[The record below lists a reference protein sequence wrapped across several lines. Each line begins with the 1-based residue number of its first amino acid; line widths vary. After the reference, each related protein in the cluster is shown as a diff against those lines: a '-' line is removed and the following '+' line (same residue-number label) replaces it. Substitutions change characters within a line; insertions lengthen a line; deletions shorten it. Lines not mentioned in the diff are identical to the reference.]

1 MTNDTLSPE
10 PEAAEVP
17 ALRRRSFRLPEE
29 IGVIVALLV
38 MIVVIGVARPRF
50 LNPINLLTILGN
62 TTFEGMLSLGMV
74 FLLAIREIDLS
85 VGWMFNFSAVVAALM
100 MVAGFNPWLAA
111 LAGVGFGAVLGLVNG
126 VLAIGLG
133 LPSIIV
139 TLGTYSM
146 FEGLSL
152 VANQGRAV
160 FPTDQSSSFFA
171 SPSLAMKIFRVVP
184 VVGILFVA
192 LAIVLHVVLHRTRF
206 GYRVQAVGS
215 NPEAARF
222 AGIPIALVRVQTLVL
237 MGAICGLSGATYVG
251 FRGAID
257 PQEGADFAL
266 IVIAAVI
273 IGGTPLS
280 GGWGTVIGAVVGM
293 LIIQVI
299 SSGII
304 FFGIDATWSTFVTG
318 AVIVLAVALDQIV
331 KRQRERAVSWNRRH
345 CERSEQSRERRAY
358 VPLDC
363 FVLTLLAIRSDTFSP
378 A

>member
-1 MTNDTLSPE
+1 MDQPDDE
-10 PEAAEVP
+10 PSQSATA
-17 ALRRRSFRLPEE
+17 RRRPFRLPDES
-29 IGVIVALLV
+29 GVIVALLL
-38 MIVVIGVARPRF
+38 MIAVIGVARPRF

-62 TTFEGMLSLGMV
+62 TTFQGMLSLGMV

-100 MVAGFNPWLAA
+100 MVAGVNPWIAA
-111 LAGVGFGAVLGLVNG
+111 LGGVGFGAILGLVNG
-126 VLAIGLG
+126 VLAIGLR

-152 VANQGRAV
+152 VVNHGRAV
-160 FPTDQSSSFFA
+160 FPADQSSSFFA
-171 SPSLAMKIFRVVP
+171 FASTKVFRVVP

-192 LAIVLHVVLHRTRF
+192 LAVVLHFVLHRTRF
-206 GYRVQAVGS
+206 GYRVQAIGS

-237 MGAICGLSGATYVG
+237 MGAICGLSGAMYVG

-280 GGWGTVIGAVVGM
+280 GGWGTVIGAVIGM

-304 FFGIDATWSTFVTG
+304 FFGIDETWSTFVTG

-331 KRQRERAVSWNRRH
+331 KRQRDRA
-345 CERSEQSRERRAY
+345 A
-358 VPLDC
+358 P
-363 FVLTLLAIRSDTFSP
+363 
-378 A
+378 